1 MVQGVPLIFIVMAIT
16 TLFSSGNIMCLAG
29 ATYAQS
35 QINNSGQKVSFLTD
49 DGVLIVGTYYSPPS
63 SSHQITSKAVILL
76 HMLGRNRNDWN
87 TFASTLSNR
96 SNGFAVLSIDLRG
109 HGDSINQNGNT
120 ISFQSFAPT
129 DFNKMILDIKAAK
142 HFLVTQ
148 KNIPPNNI
156 AIVGASIGANVGLK
170 YAASDPSIKAVAL
183 LSPGLDY
190 KGVTTS
196 DSIRQYTNPIYIVTA
211 GRDPIAGNDPQTLCN
226 MINCGNHL
234 MVYQDSNSHGT
245 DMFSDSSLNPPLDK
259 LIISWLDSGFRVK

>member
-1 MVQGVPLIFIVMAIT
+1 MVQGVLLIFIVMAIT
-16 TLFSSGNIMCLAG
+16 TLVSSSNIMCLAG

-49 DGVLIVGTYYSPPS
+49 DGVLIVGSYYSPS
-63 SSHQITSKAVILL
+63 SSHQTTSKAVILL
-76 HMLGRNRNDWN
+76 HMLSRNRNDWN

-96 SNGFAVLSIDLRG
+96 SNGFTVLSIDLRG

-120 ISFQSFAPT
+120 ISFQSFVCCA

-148 KNIPPNNI
+148 KNIPHNNI

-170 YAASDPSIKAVAL
+170 YAASDPSIKAVVL

-196 DSIRQYTNPIYIVTA
+196 DSIRKYTNPIYIVTA
-211 GRDPIAGNDPQTLCN
+211 GRDAIAGNDPQTLCN

-245 DMFSDSSLNPPLDK
+245 DMFSASSLNPPLDK